1 MYLKN
6 IFFRLILFYMEKSV
20 AKTKA
25 RDLKLIT
32 ALFLLLFLL
41 GPSL

>member
-6 IFFRLILFYMEKSV
+6 IFFSLILFYMEKSV
-20 AKTKA
+20 AKIKA
-25 RDLKLIT
+25 RDLKLIAT
-32 ALFLLLFLL
+32 LFSLLFLL